1 MIHLVFGS
9 RFGAG
14 RCTTECGGV
23 WKQLMPQGIEQP
35 FPRSYVACS
44 QTAPLLTQLG
54 NPCARQEAGG
64 CTAKSARYQHNCN
77 NIATQD
83 ATDAPQNCCAANM
96 HAYGQEVLYMLQWQ
110 GKPLAGS
117 SFLGNLASA
126 GMGGSAVHS
135 GGSPPKYM
143 LECLQRETA
152 CQMLCQACG
161 RHQTQPPGQT
171 P

>member
-1 MIHLVFGS
+1 
-9 RFGAG
+9 
-14 RCTTECGGV
+14 
-23 WKQLMPQGIEQP
+23 
-35 FPRSYVACS
+35 
-44 QTAPLLTQLG
+44 
-54 NPCARQEAGG
+54 
-64 CTAKSARYQHNCN
+64 
-77 NIATQD
+77 
-83 ATDAPQNCCAANM
+83 
-96 HAYGQEVLYMLQWQ
+96 MLQWQ

-152 CQMLCQACG
+152 CHMLCQACG

-171 P
+171 PWGQTATCKSQQIKVATHLGPTCQAGDIKHMHSHGSRVIVPPMQLIVEIFCLVVQNLRSQCRSLL